1 MVRDAF
7 RLLLQQTARRVR
19 AGVRSSATL
28 RMQRQHVAYLLERLP
43 GGTPLKRVDARRI
56 ARVLELE
63 AGGRRRRLS
72 GGTLRK
78 RASTLRQALKLAR
91 GRAPRFPEI
100 PYCYRPKCDHL
111 PDFDAYQRMRDAL
124 PLERRLWF
132 VVATWTGQ
140 RAGDVER
147 MRREDLDCNAGWV
160 RIRSSKTRRFEGARF
175 AAAPELLREMSAHW
189 AALPAGAKLVTAW
202 PHVSSQ
208 LSRLSERLEL
218 PRTTAHRLRHTF
230 FTWFIQS
237 NGFTA
242 ELLELGGWKDLT
254 IPARVYAHAAPVRLK
269 EQIGRLHRLVVLR
282 LAPQKISREREPEPT
297 SVGMVPKEVGPAL
310 LQAAPAPEPAHNDHA
325 ERAQDGN
332 AGGAVKPSGETPDRQ
347 RHFPVGADRI
357 ELSTNGLRVRCA
369 A

>member
-1 MVRDAF
+1 M
-7 RLLLQQTARRVR
+7 QQ
-19 AGVRSSATL
+19 
-28 RMQRQHVAYLLERLP
+28 QHVEYLLERLP
-43 GGTPLKRVDARRI
+43 GRTPLDQVDARRI

-91 GRAPRFPEI
+91 GRAPAFPEI
-100 PYCYRPKCDHL
+100 PYNYTPSTQHL
-111 PDFDAYQRMRDAL
+111 PDFDAYQKLRDAL

-140 RAGDVER
+140 RAADVER
-147 MRREDLDCNAGWV
+147 MTRDDLNVDAGWV
-160 RIRSSKTRRFEGARF
+160 RIRSSKTRRFVGVRF
-175 AAAPELLREMSAHW
+175 AAAPELLRELGAHW
-189 AALPAGAKLVTAW
+189 RDLPAGAKLVPAW

-254 IPARVYAHAAPVRLK
+254 IPARVYAHAAPVRLQ

-282 LAPQKISREREPEPT
+282 LAPQKVSRMREPEPT
-297 SVGMVPKEVGPAL
+297 TVDAVSKEVGPAVL
-310 LQAAPAPEPAHNDHA
+310 RTPPAPEPAHGDHA
-325 ERAQDGN
+325 GRAQDGKQ
-332 AGGAVKPSGETPDRQ
+332 ALSRQEGE
-347 RHFPVGADRI
+347 PVGAERI
-357 ELSTNGLRVRCA
+357 ELSTNGLRVRCRA
-369 A
+369 